1 MEHKFYL
8 GRMTDTS
15 FEFLKSIVTNEVT
28 NDHEEAFDF
37 KDAHSASLFRD
48 EFNANGGTWF
58 VVQLSEDPD
67 YYWIS

>member
-8 GRMTDTS
+8 GCIPDADIV
-15 FEFLKSIVTNEVT
+15 FLKNIVTNEVT
-28 NDHEEAFDF
+28 ANHEEAFAFEDEH
-37 KDAHSASLFRD
+37 AASLIRD